1 MAKKRKILT
10 PQEQIDAAEYLLQ
23 WTAEHRLGQYYQ
35 SVIGQAIEVLQKMV
49 ALNATPLENAGV
61 FYAAQRQSALLAHIA
76 QIADIYA
83 RTGAEA
89 ASMATDYATQAGAE
103 SYVSTLFA
111 LEVTRAEFA
120 EFSFMDSHAWQAI
133 ADGYVAGSNISER
146 MAKRTGRTAAELT
159 ELLTQGLAAGKDSAQ
174 MAAMVREQGTQL
186 FRYTRSV
193 THNEMGRLYSA
204 GNKVG
209 LQQAAALGIEGRKTW
224 YSNRD
229 KRVRHDHAILDGHTI
244 AYDAEFEISGH
255 TAQMPHEFGVAS
267 EDINCR
273 CRVHITRKGADTI
286 RTSNGKGFDTLAEFK
301 AWAWEQSGQATL

>member
-23 WTAEHRLGQYYQ
+23 WTAEHKLGQYYQ

-76 QIADIYA
+76 QIVDIYA
-83 RTGAEA
+83 KTGVEA
-89 ASMATDYATQAGAE
+89 SSMVRNYATQAGADA
-103 SYVSTLFA
+103 YVATLFA
-111 LEVTRAEFA
+111 LQVTRAEFA

-133 ADGYVAGSNISER
+133 ADGFVAGSNISDR
-146 MAKRTGRTAAELT
+146 MAKRTGRTAQELGD
-159 ELLTQGLAAGKDSAQ
+159 LLTQGLAAGKDSAQ
-174 MAAMVREQGTQL
+174 MAAMIREQGSQL
-186 FRYTRSV
+186 FRYTRNV
-193 THNEMGRLYSA
+193 LHNETGRLYSA

-209 LQQAAALGIEGRKTW
+209 LQQAADAGIEGRKTW

-273 CRVHITRKGADTI
+273 CRVHITRKGHDII
-286 RTSNGKGFDTLAEFK
+286 RTSNGADFDTLAEFK

>member
-23 WTAEHRLGQYYQ
+23 WTADHKLGQYYQ

-76 QIADIYA
+76 QIVDIYA
-83 RTGAEA
+83 KTGVEA
-89 ASMATDYATQAGAE
+89 SSMVRDYATQAGADA
-103 SYVSTLFA
+103 YVSTLFA
-111 LEVTRAEFA
+111 LQVTRAEFA

-133 ADGYVAGSNISER
+133 ADGYVAGSNISDR
-146 MAKRTGRTAAELT
+146 MAKRTGRTAQELGD
-159 ELLTQGLAAGKDSAQ
+159 LLTQGLAAGKDSSQ
-174 MAAMVREQGTQL
+174 MAAMIREQGSQL
-186 FRYTRSV
+186 FRYSRNV
-193 THNEMGRLYSA
+193 LHNETGRLYSA

-209 LQQAAALGIEGRKTW
+209 LQQAADAGIEGRKTW

-273 CRVHITRKGADTI
+273 CRVHITRKGRDII
-286 RTSNGKGFDTLAEFK
+286 RTSNGADFDTLAEFK